1 MHGLKTPVKRKKLPE
16 RIKNAR
22 PNVCSLPES
31 YFKDTN
37 RVKDGKDIPFNT
49 SQKKV
54 RMFVLISDNRFQS
67 RLLPG
72 IKTVISN
79 DEGVS
84 SSRGHKSPKRV
95 WPVDLQQGHG
105 VKTEENGEP
114 MQQMVLEQL
123 GAVWKMNE

>member
-1 MHGLKTPVKRKKLPE
+1 MSD
-16 RIKNAR
+16 RIKKAR
-22 PNVCSLPES
+22 PNVYSLPES

-54 RMFVLISDNRFQS
+54 RMFVLISNNRFQNS
-67 RLLPG
+67 LLPG
-72 IKTVISN
+72 IKKVISN

-84 SSRGHKSPKRV
+84 SSRGHNSPKHV
-95 WPVDLQQGHG
+95 WPVDLQQGRG

-114 MQQMVLEQL
+114 MQQTVLGQL
-123 GAVWKMNE
+123 GAACRMNE